1 MWEIAGHGLDSN
13 FSVSKEQFLIVSEEE
28 MQNLKWEEIYMGK
41 ASVTEEVLSY
51 IEDHLGQDL
60 SLEEIARELNYS
72 KYYVARAFKENT
84 GMTLHK
90 YIQGRRLSEAA
101 RKLAQTEQ
109 PIIEVAFDAGY
120 GSQQAFT
127 QAFRQEYLCTPRE
140 YRRIGRFVP
149 RQSRL
154 TDRFP
159 SSYLGS
165 ATGKPV
171 VFLRNM
177 MEPCMSR
184 KCVSQVC
191 FPLERGIAA

>member
-1 MWEIAGHGLDSN
+1 MWEIASHDLDSN

-101 RKLAQTEQ
+101 RKLAQTRQ
-109 PIIEVAFDAGY
+109 PILEVAFDAGY
-120 GSQQAFT
+120 SSQQAFT
-127 QAFRQEYLCTPRE
+127 QAFHQEYLCTPQE

-149 RQSRL
+149 RQDRIRL
-154 TDRFP
+154 GAGRSTVLYMQF
-159 SSYLGS
+159 SLKG
-165 ATGKPV
+165 
-171 VFLRNM
+171 
-177 MEPCMSR
+177 
-184 KCVSQVC
+184 
-191 FPLERGIAA
+191 GIAA

>member
-1 MWEIAGHGLDSN
+1 MREIAGHVLDSN

-101 RKLAQTEQ
+101 RKLAQTRQ
-109 PIIEVAFDAGY
+109 PILEVAFDAGY

-127 QAFRQEYLCTPRE
+127 QAFHREYLCTPQE

-149 RQSRL
+149 RQGRIKMGAGRGIVL
-154 TDRFP
+154 YMRF
-159 SSYLGS
+159 S
-165 ATGKPV
+165 
-171 VFLRNM
+171 
-177 MEPCMSR
+177 
-184 KCVSQVC
+184 
-191 FPLERGIAA
+191 LERGIAA

>member
-1 MWEIAGHGLDSN
+1 
-13 FSVSKEQFLIVSEEE
+13 
-28 MQNLKWEEIYMGK
+28 MGK

-60 SLEEIARELNYS
+60 SLEEIAGKLNYS

-101 RKLAQTEQ
+101 RKLAQTRQ

-120 GSQQAFT
+120 SSQQAFT

-140 YRRIGRFVP
+140 YRRIAGR
-149 RQSRL
+149 
-154 TDRFP
+154 
-159 SSYLGS
+159 
-165 ATGKPV
+165 PV
-171 VFLRNM
+171 VSVGSR
-177 MEPCMSR
+177 MEPGLGR
-184 KCVSQVC
+184 KCVLQVC
-191 FPLERGIAA
+191 LPLERGIAA

>member
-1 MWEIAGHGLDSN
+1 
-13 FSVSKEQFLIVSEEE
+13 
-28 MQNLKWEEIYMGK
+28 
-41 ASVTEEVLSY
+41 SY
-51 IEDHLGQDL
+51 IEDHLGQEL
-60 SLEEIARELNYS
+60 SLEEIARELHYS

-84 GMTLHK
+84 GMTLHR
-90 YIQGRRLSEAA
+90 YIRDRRLSEAA
-101 RKLAQTEQ
+101 RKLAQTRQ
-109 PIIEVAFDAGY
+109 PILEVAFDAGY

-127 QAFRQEYLCTPRE
+127 QAFHREYLCTPQE

-149 RQSRL
+149 RQDRL

-165 ATGKPV
+165 ATGKSV

-177 MEPCMSR
+177 MEPCVSR

-191 FPLERGIAA
+191 FSLERGIAA

>member
-1 MWEIAGHGLDSN
+1 MISA
-13 FSVSKEQFLIVSEEE
+13 VE
-28 MQNLKWEEIYMGK
+28 MQNLKREEIYMGK

-101 RKLAQTEQ
+101 RKLAQTRQ
-109 PIIEVAFDAGY
+109 PILEVAFDAGY
-120 GSQQAFT
+120 SSQQAFT

-149 RQSRL
+149 RQGRL

-165 ATGKPV
+165 AAGMCV
-171 VFLRNM
+171 LFLGNRIDLGV
-177 MEPCMSR
+177 SR
-184 KCVSQVC
+184 KGASQVC

>member
-1 MWEIAGHGLDSN
+1 
-13 FSVSKEQFLIVSEEE
+13 
-28 MQNLKWEEIYMGK
+28 MGK

-51 IEDHLGQDL
+51 IEDHLGQEL

-127 QAFRQEYLCTPRE
+127 QAFRQEYLCTPQE

-149 RQSRL
+149 RQDRIRL
-154 TDRFP
+154 GAGRGTVLYMRF
-159 SSYLGS
+159 SLKG
-165 ATGKPV
+165 
-171 VFLRNM
+171 
-177 MEPCMSR
+177 
-184 KCVSQVC
+184 
-191 FPLERGIAA
+191 GIAA

>member
-1 MWEIAGHGLDSN
+1 MLFYICKTASSQDGRYKCVREIAGHGLDSN
-13 FSVSKEQFLIVSEEE
+13 FSVSEEQFLVVSEEE

-41 ASVTEEVLSY
+41 ASVTEKVLSY
-51 IEDHLGQDL
+51 IEDHLGQEL

-101 RKLAQTEQ
+101 RKLAQTRQ

-127 QAFRQEYLCTPRE
+127 QAFHREYLCTPQE
-140 YRRIGRFVP
+140 YRRIGRFTP
-149 RQSRL
+149 RQDRIRL
-154 TDRFP
+154 GAGRGIVLYMRF
-159 SSYLGS
+159 SLKG
-165 ATGKPV
+165 
-171 VFLRNM
+171 
-177 MEPCMSR
+177 
-184 KCVSQVC
+184 
-191 FPLERGIAA
+191 GIAA

>member
-1 MWEIAGHGLDSN
+1 
-13 FSVSKEQFLIVSEEE
+13 
-28 MQNLKWEEIYMGK
+28 MGK

-60 SLEEIARELNYS
+60 SLEEIAGELNYS

-101 RKLAQTEQ
+101 RKLAQTRQ

-120 GSQQAFT
+120 SSQQAFT

-149 RQSRL
+149 RQGRL
-154 TDRFP
+154 TDKFP
-159 SSYLGS
+159 SSHLGS
-165 ATGKPV
+165 AAGRSV
-171 VFLRNM
+171 VFMGGR
-177 MEPCMSR
+177 MEPDPGR
-184 KCVSQVC
+184 KCVLQVYL
-191 FPLERGIAA
+191 PLERGIAA

>member
-1 MWEIAGHGLDSN
+1 MTSA
-13 FSVSKEQFLIVSEEE
+13 VE

-60 SLEEIARELNYS
+60 SLEEIAQELNYS

-84 GMTLHK
+84 GMTLHR
-90 YIQGRRLSEAA
+90 YIRDRRLSEAA
-101 RKLAQTEQ
+101 RKLAQTRQ

-127 QAFRQEYLCTPRE
+127 QAFHREYLCTPQE

-149 RQSRL
+149 RQDRIRL
-154 TDRFP
+154 
-159 SSYLGS
+159 G
-165 ATGKPV
+165 AG
-171 VFLRNM
+171 
-177 MEPCMSR
+177 
-184 KCVSQVC
+184 
-191 FPLERGIAA
+191 RGIVLYMQFSLKGGLAA

>member
-1 MWEIAGHGLDSN
+1 MREIAGHGLGSN
-13 FSVSKEQFLIVSEEE
+13 FSVSEEQFLVVSEEE

-41 ASVTEEVLSY
+41 VSVTEKVLSY
-51 IEDHLGQDL
+51 IEDHLGQEL

-120 GSQQAFT
+120 SSQQAFT
-127 QAFRQEYLCTPRE
+127 QAFHREYLCTPQE
-140 YRRIGRFVP
+140 YRRIGRFTP
-149 RQSRL
+149 RQDRIRL
-154 TDRFP
+154 GAGRGIVLYMRF
-159 SSYLGS
+159 SLKG
-165 ATGKPV
+165 
-171 VFLRNM
+171 
-177 MEPCMSR
+177 
-184 KCVSQVC
+184 
-191 FPLERGIAA
+191 GIAA